1 MKKSIVAVLLGT
13 MALAMVACGTTDGK
27 TETSGSTEVS
37 TETEAETEGTEL
49 TETEGTEAE
58 GTELTGTE
66 GTETEGTE
74 TEGTEGTEGT
84 EAEVEFNF
92 AEANAIGIL
101 EEIYNRA
108 EGIDAGL
115 KSALTKKEGFE
126 MAEITA
132 EMAEMHLGSADI
144 TFDNAVIS
152 VPMMSSVAY
161 QVVVLQVPEGGDVE
175 ATKQALLDNADPM
188 KWVCVQPEAVE
199 AVAIGN
205 TILFMMTEQANVDA
219 FTTAFQGLAE

>member
-66 GTETEGTE
+66 GTE
-74 TEGTEGTEGT
+74 TEGTEGT